1 MLDGYLWSVSI
12 KYTQY
17 GLCTILVKQWWD
29 PGFNQRGMGGGGG
42 WRGGD
47 NERGGCR
54 RGCGT
59 KVLEITNMHA

>member
-42 WRGGD
+42 GGVGEVKTMEGEGAGGD
-47 NERGGCR
+47 VAQKFWR
-54 RGCGT
+54 
-59 KVLEITNMHA
+59 